1 MGYPMAGRR
10 RFKQIGDVRRY
21 LASLL
26 NRVESQE
33 LDPQVASKCAYI
45 GNILAGLIRDS
56 ELESRIA
63 KLEQEISKN
72 ESKKQS

>member
-1 MGYPMAGRR
+1 MAGRR

-21 LASLL
+21 LASIL
-26 NRVESQE
+26 NRIESGE
-33 LDPQVASKCAYI
+33 LDPAVGGRCAYI
-45 GNILAGLIRDS
+45 ANILAGCIKDS